1 MTQMRNVCVWRGNFQ
16 VAGVG
21 NSPCPTAPAP
31 LPLYWK
37 EGPVSQ
43 GYDELIGDTLAL
55 VNAAR
60 GAYGK
65 ELLNEL
71 PDARRGDASDCLYYR
86 ALEGLGVTGVS
97 GPTISFD
104 NERTA
109 NYIAQ
114 LWGTERSGGAGVKA
128 PESFQKVIT
137 AFDDGKLNQYAVGS
151 GGLDDDEDA

>member
-1 MTQMRNVCVWRGNFQ
+1 M
-16 VAGVG
+16 
-21 NSPCPTAPAP
+21 
-31 LPLYWK
+31 
-37 EGPVSQ
+37 SQ

-86 ALEGLGVTGVS
+86 ALEGLGVTGVD
-97 GPTISFD
+97 GQNISFD

-114 LWGTERSGGAGVKA
+114 LWGTTRAGGSVAA
-128 PESFQKVIT
+128 PEPFRKVIK
-137 AFDDGKLNQYAVGS
+137 AFDNNELNQYAVGS
-151 GGLDDDEDA
+151 GGSDLDDDEDEDA